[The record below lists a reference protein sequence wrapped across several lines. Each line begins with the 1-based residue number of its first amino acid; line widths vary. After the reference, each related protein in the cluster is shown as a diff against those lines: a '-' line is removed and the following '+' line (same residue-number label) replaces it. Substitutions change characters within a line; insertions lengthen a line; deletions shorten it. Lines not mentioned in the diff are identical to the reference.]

1 MTSECCPPVVDPY
14 TLIALLAGIALAAYF
29 LRLALVKKKGRRK
42 RDITGE
48 QQQLLLTLVTGRR

>member
-29 LRLALVKKKGRRK
+29 FRLALVKKKGRRK